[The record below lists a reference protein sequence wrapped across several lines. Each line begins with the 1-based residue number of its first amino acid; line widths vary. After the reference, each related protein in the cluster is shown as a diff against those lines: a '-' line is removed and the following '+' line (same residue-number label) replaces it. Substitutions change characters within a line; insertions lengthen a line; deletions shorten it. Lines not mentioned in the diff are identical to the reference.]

1 MVISIS
7 ISTGPVKLLLLSDFF
22 AMARRSTPSVVVRNT
37 RPEDFDG
44 IIALSHKVYPE
55 ASPWTPDQ
63 LASHLRVF
71 PEGQLV
77 AATPDGVIM
86 GMAASLIVFWDD
98 YDHLDDWDEFTDKG
112 YFTNHDPES
121 GMTLYGAEVMVD
133 PGAQGMGIGKKIYS
147 ARRKLTVR
155 LGLKRIRAGARL
167 RGYGKHADQ
176 LDVVTYVQRVIS
188 GELGD
193 PTLSFQLKQGF
204 EVAAVVRSYLEDDPD
219 SRGWAALIE
228 WLNPK
233 IATPADVARRDSRFS
248 RLTRERQNG
257 A

>member
-1 MVISIS
+1 
-7 ISTGPVKLLLLSDFF
+7 
-22 AMARRSTPSVVVRNT
+22 MARRSSPPVVVRNT
-37 RPEDFDG
+37 RREDFDA
-44 IIALSHKVYPE
+44 IIALSHKVYPA
-55 ASPWTPDQ
+55 ASPWKREQ
-63 LASHLRVF
+63 LESHLEVF

-77 AATPDGVIM
+77 AATPDGQVL

-98 YDHLDDWDEFTDKG
+98 YDHMDDWAEFTDKG

-133 PGAQGMGIGKKIYS
+133 PQTQGMGIGKKIYA

-167 RGYGKHADQ
+167 RGYGKYAEEM
-176 LDVVTYVQRVIS
+176 DVISYVQKVIR

-193 PTLSFQLKQGF
+193 PTLSFQIKQGF
-204 EVAAVVRSYLEDDPD
+204 DVAAVVRSYLEDDPE

-228 WLNPK
+228 WLNRK
-233 IATPADVARRDSRFS
+233 VATEEDVARRDPRFA
-248 RLTRERQNG
+248 RLRPKRN
-257 A
+257 